1 MCHVSCALSLHKKPK
16 DRASLEM
23 LKQHEWI
30 ERLASVKY
38 SMADWVKG
46 TLSKERLKEIEEESE
61 DLSEDFEEAVRVFT

>member
-1 MCHVSCALSLHKKPK
+1 
-16 DRASLEM
+16 M